1 MASHS
6 SLEAELRAKER
17 ETAQLVEDVQRLQAS
32 LTKLR
37 ETTSSQI
44 TQLEQQL
51 SSKTATL
58 KVERRHT
65 PQLPNE
71 ARCALITPVAALAHL
86 PPSRQPE
93 IPGSLVLLSFFI
105 SQELEEKLQN
115 QADYEEVKKELR

>member
-58 KVERRHT
+58 KVERRH
-65 PQLPNE
+65 
-71 ARCALITPVAALAHL
+71 AAALSATHL
-86 PPSRQPE
+86 SCLMR
-93 IPGSLVLLSFFI
+93 LV
-105 SQELEEKLQN
+105 
-115 QADYEEVKKELR
+115 VR

>member
-1 MASHS
+1 MASNS

-51 SSKTATL
+51 SSKSAVL
-58 KVERRHT
+58 KVPAFTLSRRSH
-65 PQLPNE
+65 
-71 ARCALITPVAALAHL
+71 
-86 PPSRQPE
+86 
-93 IPGSLVLLSFFI
+93 
-105 SQELEEKLQN
+105 
-115 QADYEEVKKELR
+115 

>member
-58 KVERRHT
+58 KVATEHT
-65 PQLPNE
+65 
-71 ARCALITPVAALAHL
+71 AA
-86 PPSRQPE
+86 
-93 IPGSLVLLSFFI
+93 VSFF
-105 SQELEEKLQN
+105 KLF
-115 QADYEEVKKELR
+115 